1 MGTRRADI
9 QPYRQGSVTAD
20 LRALAVL
27 GAGLFT
33 TGYLLR
39 PVRKRRRR

>member
-1 MGTRRADI
+1 MSTELA
-9 QPYRQGSVTAD
+9 AF
-20 LRALAVL
+20 AVL
-27 GAGLFT
+27 GAGLFA